1 MFCSDLHLTRLYNHQ
16 PPTIYN
22 SERIHPLTSKE
33 LLHHHVSYD
42 CPHLWRQ
49 PRFWSCHLRALH
61 RRPNHIVIAA
71 SHNPSDSNSKG
82 LLSFKTGEGSKSV
95 LVKVDA
101 NIYTDAAEALK
112 ELETK
117 HSINHI
123 DIVYANAGIETIVP
137 KASDVKVEDLR
148 AQI

>member
-1 MFCSDLHLTRLYNHQ
+1 MS
-16 PPTIYN
+16 PTIVLI
-22 SERIHPLTSKE
+22 SGASRGFGRAIFERYI
-33 LLHHHVSYD
+33 
-42 CPHLWRQ
+42 
-49 PRFWSCHLRALH
+49 AG
-61 RRPNHIVIAA
+61 PNHIVIGA

-101 NIYTDAAEALK
+101 NIDTDAAEALK

-117 HSINHI
+117 HGINHI